1 MKIIKRNGTE
11 VDFESSKIVNAI
23 KGANKEVVE
32 TKRLT
37 EEEIVSIA
45 DYIETKAK
53 ESTHNFNVEEIQDM
67 VEDEI
72 NKKGKF
78 ELGRRYS
85 QYRFKRALIRKGN
98 ALDEKLLS
106 IVNYDNED
114 VKQEN
119 SNKNPQVVSI
129 QRDYIA
135 GEVSRDITN
144 RILLDDD
151 IVEAHN
157 QGIIHFH
164 DSDYFMQRMHN
175 CGLVNIKDMLE
186 HGTVIS
192 DNLIET
198 PKSFL
203 VACNV
208 ITQIAA
214 QVASVQFGGQ
224 SMSMSHIAPFVDV
237 SRQKIKKKLLV
248 DFNVDSYDELS
259 DSDKEIFDRI
269 VESRVRD
276 EIKNGV
282 QTIQY
287 QVSTIMTTNGQA
299 PFITFFMYIDEV
311 PEGQTRD
318 DLVLII
324 EEMLKQRMQGIKNEQ
339 GVYVTPAFPKLIYV
353 LDEDN
358 IHEDSKYYWLT
369 ELAAKCTARRLVPDY
384 ISAKKMKEIKGDVYT
399 CMGCVDGKETITIK
413 SDEEECISFEEFWDK
428 MSGMYEVKEQEP
440 GSPHLYINLTDYDV
454 RIKDSHT
461 GESKYVK
468 CLSVIRNY
476 NIIDWN
482 TISFSNG
489 KSIRCTTDH
498 PFYIVGKGRIF
509 CEDIEVGDK
518 VLFVSSDIT
527 EEVTITNKGKDC
539 ITCYSYDVT
548 TESDYF
554 DVSEMVSHNCRS
566 FLTVEDNILD
576 EDGNHKFYGRF
587 NQGVVT
593 INLVDIA
600 LSSGRD
606 EDKFWDIMEE
616 RLELCHRAL
625 RKRHERLLGTPSDF
639 APIIWQHGGYARLKK
654 GETIDKLLFDGYS
667 TISLGYAGLYECV
680 YYMKGASHTDERAK
694 DFALSVMQKLNDKC
708 KEWRN
713 AENIAY
719 SVYGTPIESTT
730 YKFAKCLKNRFGVIE
745 GVTDHN
751 YITNS
756 YHIPVTENIN
766 AFDKLTFESE
776 FQLLSPGGAISY
788 VEIPDMKNNIEAV
801 LEVMKHIYNT
811 IIYAELNTKSDYCQE
826 CGYEGE
832 IKVLKDEESNKWIWR
847 CPQCGNTDQNK
858 MNVARRTCGYIGSN
872 FWNQGRTEEIA
883 ERVLHLDNR
892 DIK

>member
-157 QGIIHFH
+157 QGMIHFH

-339 GVYVTPAFPKLIYV
+339 GVYVTPAFPKLIY
-353 LDEDN
+353 L
-358 IHEDSKYYWLT
+358 
-369 ELAAKCTARRLVPDY
+369 
-384 ISAKKMKEIKGDVYT
+384 MKIIFMKIV
-399 CMGCVDGKETITIK
+399 
-413 SDEEECISFEEFWDK
+413 
-428 MSGMYEVKEQEP
+428 
-440 GSPHLYINLTDYDV
+440 
-454 RIKDSHT
+454 
-461 GESKYVK
+461 
-468 CLSVIRNY
+468 
-476 NIIDWN
+476 NII
-482 TISFSNG
+482 G
-489 KSIRCTTDH
+489 
-498 PFYIVGKGRIF
+498 
-509 CEDIEVGDK
+509 
-518 VLFVSSDIT
+518 
-527 EEVTITNKGKDC
+527 
-539 ITCYSYDVT
+539 
-548 TESDYF
+548 
-554 DVSEMVSHNCRS
+554 
-566 FLTVEDNILD
+566 
-576 EDGNHKFYGRF
+576 
-587 NQGVVT
+587 
-593 INLVDIA
+593 
-600 LSSGRD
+600 
-606 EDKFWDIMEE
+606 
-616 RLELCHRAL
+616 
-625 RKRHERLLGTPSDF
+625 
-639 APIIWQHGGYARLKK
+639 
-654 GETIDKLLFDGYS
+654 
-667 TISLGYAGLYECV
+667 
-680 YYMKGASHTDERAK
+680 
-694 DFALSVMQKLNDKC
+694 
-708 KEWRN
+708 
-713 AENIAY
+713 
-719 SVYGTPIESTT
+719 
-730 YKFAKCLKNRFGVIE
+730 
-745 GVTDHN
+745 
-751 YITNS
+751 
-756 YHIPVTENIN
+756 
-766 AFDKLTFESE
+766 
-776 FQLLSPGGAISY
+776 
-788 VEIPDMKNNIEAV
+788 
-801 LEVMKHIYNT
+801 
-811 IIYAELNTKSDYCQE
+811 
-826 CGYEGE
+826 
-832 IKVLKDEESNKWIWR
+832 
-847 CPQCGNTDQNK
+847 
-858 MNVARRTCGYIGSN
+858 
-872 FWNQGRTEEIA
+872 
-883 ERVLHLDNR
+883 
-892 DIK
+892 